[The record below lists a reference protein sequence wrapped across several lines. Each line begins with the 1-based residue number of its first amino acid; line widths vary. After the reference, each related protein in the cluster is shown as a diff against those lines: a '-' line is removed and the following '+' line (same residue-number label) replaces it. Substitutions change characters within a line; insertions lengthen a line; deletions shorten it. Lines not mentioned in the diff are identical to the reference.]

1 MPDITEKKTDI
12 VLDENG
18 NALDKDGNKKKLS
31 ADYMSRADVN
41 AIISEFSQHFEEAL
55 ATLDKVETGAS
66 FSEAESALGKLVTVI
81 SGGAHI
87 EFAKKNAWIADP
99 AQRSAFLTSGIDQG
113 IADKQFIID
122 FYKLVVATQDL
133 RAGFSKFLNSC
144 VSDYLFTSYLA
155 IRYERQMKEIVTF
168 DELYDISSAFVEFDS
183 IYNTYNDGKIYESIP
198 VSKSKYSPEE
208 NLEMVL
214 DHMDAAIGKKSHL
227 CKFML
232 CAEKVNPS
240 VLNQLHIFDRE
251 TKAFDRFASREDSL
265 QRAIAICAELN
276 DTLGAKY
283 VIVGDGLG
291 DYLTGYRRLL
301 EKLLTVFK
309 TAIKVIETF
318 KTEKTKAPYAIMH
331 YDAYV
336 KDVVSKH
343 MLGSLSDP
351 ITNGTNYS
359 AMAQKMIDRCRN
371 LARSVAKS
379 APA

>member
-18 NALDKDGNKKKLS
+18 NALDKDGNQKKLS

-41 AIISEFSQHFEEAL
+41 AIIAEFAQNFKEAIR
-55 ATLDKVETGAS
+55 TLDKVETGAS
-66 FSEAESALGKLVTVI
+66 FSEAEGALTKLVTVI
-81 SGGAHI
+81 SGGAHVD
-87 EFAKKNAWIADP
+87 FAKKNAWIADP
-99 AQRSAFLTSGIDQG
+99 AQRSAYTTSGIDQG

-133 RAGFSKFLNSC
+133 RAGFAKFLNSC

-155 IRYERQMKEIVTF
+155 IRYERKMKEIATF
-168 DELYDISSAFVEFDS
+168 DEISDISSAFVEFDS
-183 IYNTYNDGKIYESIP
+183 IYNTYNSGSIYDSLP
-198 VSKSKYSPEE
+198 VSKSKYTPEE

-232 CAEKVNPS
+232 CAEKISPS

-251 TKAFDRFASREDSL
+251 TKAFDRFASREDAL
-265 QRAIAICAELN
+265 QRAINICTELN
-276 DTLGAKY
+276 DTLSSKY
-283 VIVGDGLG
+283 TIVGDGLWE
-291 DYLTGYRRLL
+291 YLTGYRTLL
-301 EKLLTVFK
+301 EKLLSVLE

-318 KTEKTKAPYAIMH
+318 KTEKNKAPYAILH

-343 MLGSLSDP
+343 MLGTLSDP

-359 AMAQKMIDRCRN
+359 AMAQKMVDRCRN
-371 LARSVAKS
+371 LARTVAKL